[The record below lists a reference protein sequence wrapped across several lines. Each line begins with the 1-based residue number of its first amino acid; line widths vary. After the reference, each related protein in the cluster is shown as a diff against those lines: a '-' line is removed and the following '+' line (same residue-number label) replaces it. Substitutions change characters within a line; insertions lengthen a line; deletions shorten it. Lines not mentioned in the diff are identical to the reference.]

1 MLSKD
6 TTSQI
11 TAYTHCRSWTSNL
24 FVTSLASPAPQL
36 HRCLLLYIYT
46 FTRSNIQLQVHKC
59 LSLLWLI
66 LFYVTAWYLCFKHFV
81 HAFYMILNLYDYRRY
96 KKLQSIN
103 NFSHICFMRVENKK
117 KRLNVVYDFNFRRVN
132 LNKKTTV
139 QHCYQSL

>member
-1 MLSKD
+1 MIQH
-6 TTSQI
+6 T
-11 TAYTHCRSWTSNL
+11 
-24 FVTSLASPAPQL
+24 VTS
-36 HRCLLLYIYT
+36 T
-46 FTRSNIQLQVHKC
+46 QV
-59 LSLLWLI
+59 LI
-66 LFYVTAWYLCFKHFV
+66 TIVTDTILCNCMIFVFKHFM

-139 QHCYQSL
+139 QHCDQSL